1 MSSSSPSGSSID
13 IHGLLRLVSIPRIG
27 PQKIRSLISFFGSP
41 TNIFRASPHQIL
53 RAPGIYE
60 EHAYNIAHRSGDEL
74 FADSQLRLT
83 IKHGVRIVSLWDKDY
98 PELLNKIYDP
108 PVLLF
113 ISGKLLE
120 SDQKSIAVVGTRH
133 PTAYGRSTA
142 ERFSRDLVQHGICV
156 VSGLARGIDTAAHTA
171 ALQSGGRTIAVIG
184 SGLDI
189 PYPPENRPLMERIA
203 ESGAVVSEFPMG
215 TIPDS
220 ANFPRRNRVISGL
233 SLGTVVIESAE
244 TGGALITAS
253 LALDQNREV
262 FAVPGNITERRSSGT
277 NKLIRDGRA
286 KLISSVND
294 IFSELQV
301 QLQFSFGEQTETQHP
316 SLSPQEQGLFDVLS
330 SQPQHIDALADR
342 TGKAASD
349 TLVILL
355 SLECKNLVR
364 QLPGKHFIRA

>member
-1 MSSSSPSGSSID
+1 MSSNASSGNSID
-13 IHGLLRLVSIPRIG
+13 IHGLLRLLSLPRIG

-41 TNIFRASPHQIL
+41 SGVFRASPQQLL
-53 RAPGIYE
+53 RVPGIYE
-60 EHAYNIAHRSGDEL
+60 EHAHNIFHRTDDEQ
-74 FADSQLRLT
+74 FADAQLQLT
-83 IKHGVRIVSLWDKDY
+83 VKQGIHIVSLWDNDY
-98 PELLNKIYDP
+98 PELLSKIYDP

-113 ISGKLLE
+113 IKGSMLE

-133 PTAYGRSTA
+133 PSPYGRSTA

-156 VSGLARGIDTAAHTA
+156 VSGLARGIDTTAHSA
-171 ALQSGGRTIAVIG
+171 ALQSGGRTISVIG
-184 SGLDI
+184 SGLDV
-189 PYPPENRPLMERIA
+189 PYPPENRLLMERIA

-215 TIPDS
+215 TIPDP

-244 TGGALITAS
+244 TGGALITAAM
-253 LALDQNREV
+253 ALDQNREV
-262 FAVPGNITERRSSGT
+262 FAVPGNITELRSSGT

-294 IFSELQV
+294 IFSEIQV
-301 QLQFSFGEQTETQHP
+301 QLHFPFNEKAEAQPPSFSIQKRV
-316 SLSPQEQGLFDVLS
+316 LFDILS
-330 SQPQHIDALADR
+330 SQPQHIDELADQTR
-342 TGKAASD
+342 QATSD

-364 QLPGKHFIRA
+364 QLPGKYFIRA

>member
-1 MSSSSPSGSSID
+1 MVRTSSGSSTD
-13 IHGLLRLVSIPRIG
+13 ISGLLRLLSIPRIG
-27 PQKIRSLISFFGSP
+27 PQKIRSLISYFGSP
-41 TNIFRASPHQIL
+41 SNIFRAAPQQFL
-53 RAPGIYE
+53 RVPGIYE
-60 EHAYNIAHRSGDEL
+60 EQAYNILHRSGDEQ
-74 FADSQLRLT
+74 FADEQLRLT
-83 IKHGVRIVSLWDKDY
+83 VKQGIRIVSLWDNDY

-113 ISGKLLE
+113 IKGNLQD

-133 PTAYGRSTA
+133 PSAYGRSTA

-156 VSGLARGIDTAAHTA
+156 VSGLARGIDTAAHIS
-171 ALQSGGRTIAVIG
+171 ALKSGGRTIAVIG
-184 SGLDI
+184 SGLDV
-189 PYPPENRPLMERIA
+189 PYPPENRLLMDRIA
-203 ESGAVVSEFPMG
+203 ESGAVISEFPMG
-215 TIPDS
+215 TIPDP

-301 QLQFSFGEQTETQHP
+301 QLQFSFRDNTETQHP
-316 SLSPQEQGLFDVLS
+316 SLSPQEQGLFDMLS
-330 SQPQHIDALADR
+330 SEPQHIDALADQMR
-342 TGKAASD
+342 KATSD

-364 QLPGKHFIRA
+364 QLPGKYFIRA